1 MRKTPIAT
9 AINLL
14 LESKSMFNNRD
25 VLRSTYIPEY
35 LPHRDR
41 EVDTLI
47 NILIVALRG
56 DTPSNILI
64 YGKTGTGKTAVT
76 THVGNEIER
85 VGTERGMPCHVLY
98 TNCGIIDT
106 QYRLLASLAR
116 NFGKKI
122 PMTGWPTDQVYSE
135 FKSALDSKERVVIII
150 LDEIDK
156 LTKKGDDVL
165 YNLSRINSTLKRAK
179 VSLVGISNDLKFT
192 EFLDPRVRSSLG
204 EEEIV
209 FPPYNAEQL
218 SDILRQRA
226 EVAFSK
232 GTLNENVI
240 SLCSALAARE
250 HGDAR
255 KALDLLRISAELAER
270 AGLDCV
276 EEFHVRRAQ
285 SAIESDRVA
294 EVVRTLPTQSK
305 MVLYSIMTLN
315 RAPELIRMTG
325 KGSNASM
332 GGNGGNGGTGG
343 NGGRRNIMSTGEVYQ
358 TYRSMC
364 NMIDLDVLT
373 QRRITELIT
382 ELDMLGIVNAIV
394 INRGRYGM
402 TKEISLDTPPD
413 HIFRMLSGDARLQP
427 LMEMRPGAIQMQL
440 G

>member
-1 MRKTPIAT
+1 MKNTPIAE
-9 AINLL
+9 AINGLL
-14 LESKSMFNNRD
+14 DSKSIFKNRD
-25 VLRSTYIPEY
+25 VLRSTYVPDH

-41 EVDTLI
+41 EVDSLI
-47 NILIVALRG
+47 KILIVALRG

-76 THVGNEIER
+76 TYVGNEIEK
-85 VGTERGMPCHVLY
+85 VGVEREIPCTVLY
-98 TNCGIIDT
+98 VNCEIIDT
-106 QYRLLASLAR
+106 QYRLLAKLAR

-135 FKSALDSKERVVIII
+135 FKKALDVKEQAVIVI

-165 YNLSRINSTLKRAK
+165 YNLSRINATLKHAR

-209 FPPYNAEQL
+209 FPPYNADQL
-218 SDILRQRA
+218 TDILKQRA
-226 EVAFSK
+226 DMAF
-232 GTLNENVI
+232 GDEILDTTVITL
-240 SLCSALAARE
+240 CAALAARE

-255 KALDLLRISAELAER
+255 KALDLLRISSELAER
-270 AGLDCV
+270 DGSILV
-276 EEFHVRRAQ
+276 SEVHVRRAQ
-285 SAIESDRVA
+285 SKIESDRVA
-294 EVVRTLPTQSK
+294 EVIKTLPTQSK
-305 MVLYSIMTLN
+305 MVLYSIMALDQD
-315 RAPELIRMTG
+315 PELIRGT
-325 KGSNASM
+325 
-332 GGNGGNGGTGG
+332 GNG
-343 NGGRRNIMSTGEVYQ
+343 RKIMSTGEVYRI
-358 TYRSMC
+358 YRRMC
-364 NMIDLDVLT
+364 GVIDIDVLT

-394 INRGRYGM
+394 VNRGRYGM

-413 HIFRMLSGDARLQP
+413 RIYHMLSDDARLQP
-427 LMEMRPGAIQMQL
+427 LTGIMCMQPDLIQARDSIQTRL

>member
-14 LESKSMFNNRD
+14 LESKTMFNNRD
-25 VLRSTYIPEY
+25 VLRSTYIPDH
-35 LPHRDR
+35 LPHRDQ
-41 EVDTLI
+41 EVDTLL

-85 VGTERGMPCHVLY
+85 VGTERGIPCHVLY

-165 YNLSRINSTLKRAK
+165 YNLSRINSTLKHAK
-179 VSLVGISNDLKFT
+179 VSLVGISNDLTFT

-226 EVAFSK
+226 DVAFSN

-255 KALDLLRISAELAER
+255 KALDLLRISAELADR
-270 AGLDCV
+270 AGLDRV

-294 EVVRTLPTQSK
+294 EVVSTLPTQSK
-305 MVLYSIMTLN
+305 MVLYSIMMLN
-315 RAPELIRMTG
+315 RAPDLIRG
-325 KGSNASM
+325 AGN
-332 GGNGGNGGTGG
+332 GGNGGNGSNVG
-343 NGGRRNIMSTGEVYQ
+343 NRSKRNIMSTGEVYRA
-358 TYRSMC
+358 YKDMC
-364 NMIDLDVLT
+364 GMIDLDVLT

-413 HIFRMLSGDARLQP
+413 HLFRVLSGDDRLQP
-427 LMEMRPGAIQMQL
+427 LTGMRPDSIQMRL
-440 G
+440 GC